1 MIDGSMK
8 SWKPACRSQPRRR
21 SGFSCHV
28 GLKCLHG
35 DRQNVNCSHRR
46 KRKRERGAPHPQ
58 CDGVWGLDDA
68 MEIDI
73 WGVSGRG
80 QERLW
85 VTSPR
90 PRSRRSVGV
99 LITLNV
105 QTILPM
111 LTFPT
116 SLLCFGISEP
126 WKGLYKLQ
134 REHEGEHEVK
144 VSGLR
149 VPLNL

>member
-58 CDGVWGLDDA
+58 CDGVWGPDDA

-73 WGVSGRG
+73 WGRQREGTGKAVGDLPSSSAPKVRRRLNHL
-80 QERLW
+80 ER
-85 VTSPR
+85 TNNSPDVDLPDLFALLR
-90 PRSRRSVGV
+90 DSEPDGKGCINCKGNTKGSTRSRFLASE
-99 LITLNV
+99 
-105 QTILPM
+105 
-111 LTFPT
+111 FP
-116 SLLCFGISEP
+116 
-126 WKGLYKLQ
+126 
-134 REHEGEHEVK
+134 
-144 VSGLR
+144 
-149 VPLNL
+149 